1 MPYIPFTDEQKQ
13 RANSVDLVEFLLRRG
28 ERLLPF
34 GRDKQLDSD
43 HSVTIRGC
51 EWFDHAV
58 PVGGRAISFVQRQYG
73 LSYQEAV
80 KLLLNGEDGAGYP
93 TANEEEN
100 LSPSPF
106 VLPPRNQYM
115 RRLFAYL
122 MERRGID
129 RSTVMDDET
138 GIALYGSKNIYV
150 RKRAKG
156 TERSDLANQDEGVK
170 MFFGDEPTMEMRDEP
185 IQVDLAIMPCIDGWF
200 KTEVKQMGQFEAA
213 YQSYHSMMNFFGM
226 NQLLSGGDGL
236 VMPIIDEEDRRQA
249 RGAFCAKYAAGR
261 PYFMVRAKTP
271 QLVLDEI
278 DKLMEQL
285 GMN

>member
-28 ERLLPF
+28 ERLLPS
-34 GRDKQLDSD
+34 GRDKRLDSD

-100 LSPSPF
+100 LPPAPF

-129 RSTVMDDET
+129 RSIIQHFTHART
-138 GIALYGSKNIYV
+138 IYSKVKGMQPQRHRQKNQPNKKIFEIGFTNSPFRCLHSEELFLISPRVPWKLNI
-150 RKRAKG
+150 
-156 TERSDLANQDEGVK
+156 
-170 MFFGDEPTMEMRDEP
+170 
-185 IQVDLAIMPCIDGWF
+185 
-200 KTEVKQMGQFEAA
+200 
-213 YQSYHSMMNFFGM
+213 
-226 NQLLSGGDGL
+226 
-236 VMPIIDEEDRRQA
+236 RQ
-249 RGAFCAKYAAGR
+249 
-261 PYFMVRAKTP
+261 
-271 QLVLDEI
+271 
-278 DKLMEQL
+278 
-285 GMN
+285 